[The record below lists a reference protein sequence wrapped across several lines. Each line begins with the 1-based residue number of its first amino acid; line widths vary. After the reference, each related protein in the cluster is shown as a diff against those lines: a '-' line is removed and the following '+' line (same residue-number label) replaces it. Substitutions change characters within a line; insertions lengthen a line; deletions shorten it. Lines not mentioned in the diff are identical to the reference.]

1 MFSDDRDDIEIS
13 IHIDLIEQ
21 LGGIALAV
29 VMFQHLNEIATFDQ
43 RDDLFEADS
52 SFPDEPGVLV

>member
-1 MFSDDRDDIEIS
+1 VFSDVRDDIEIS
-13 IHIDLIEQ
+13 THIDLIEK

-29 VMFQHLNEIATFDQ
+29 VMFQHLNEIAAFDQ
-43 RDDLFEADS
+43 RDDLLEADS

>member
-29 VMFQHLNEIATFDQ
+29 VMFST
-43 RDDLFEADS
+43 
-52 SFPDEPGVLV
+52 